1 MNNLLIIGAV
11 GQATN
16 ALEVAVNQQW
26 NVIGFLDETISA
38 ETVKLG
44 YPVYISLDRI
54 KDPHSI
60 YWFVAIGDNYSRERA
75 SERIA
80 LSLKYERLVSLV
92 HPNSVVS
99 KLSTVGKGSIL
110 MPGTIV
116 GANTQVGDS
125 CILGNNSVVAHDS
138 QLGPFS
144 SLGPSATTGG
154 EVIVGRRSAIGLGA
168 MVREKIT
175 IGVDSV
181 LGANSYLNNDLKS
194 NSIAFGNPAKLIRS
208 REAGEPY
215 LK

>member
-16 ALEVAVNQQW
+16 ALEVAINQQW
-26 NVIGFLDETISA
+26 NVIGFLDETIPR

-54 KDPHSI
+54 EDPYSI
-60 YWFVAIGDNYSRERA
+60 YWFVAIGDNYLRERA

-80 LSLKYERLVSLV
+80 LLLKYERLVSLI

-208 REAGEPY
+208 REVGEPY